1 MIIDSS
7 ALVSLMREEP
17 DQDRLLDALAG
28 AADGI
33 LMSAANYLETAIVID
48 RNDSALLSQRLDA
61 TIDFWRVEL
70 VPVTVSQARLARET
84 YRRFGKGRHPAKLN
98 FTDCFA
104 YALAKETGRPLLFK
118 GDAFAR
124 TDITPAA

>member
-7 ALVSLMREEP
+7 ALVSLVREEP

-28 AADGI
+28 VAGGI
-33 LMSAANYLETAIVID
+33 LISAASYLETAIVID
-48 RNDSALLSQRLDA
+48 LNDSTLLSQRLDT
-61 TIDFWRVEL
+61 TIDFWQIEL
-70 VPVTVSQARLARET
+70 VPVTVSQVRLARET
-84 YRRFGKGRHPAKLN
+84 HRRFGKGRHPAKLS

-118 GDAFAR
+118 GDDFAR